1 LLAAAQTVAGVGE
14 YSREATLVILQSELE
29 HHTIDFLTVQSRLVA
44 LEAASAATLVVWARP
59 LG

>member
-29 HHTIDFLTVQSRLVA
+29 HHTFDFLTVQSR
-44 LEAASAATLVVWARP
+44 
-59 LG
+59 